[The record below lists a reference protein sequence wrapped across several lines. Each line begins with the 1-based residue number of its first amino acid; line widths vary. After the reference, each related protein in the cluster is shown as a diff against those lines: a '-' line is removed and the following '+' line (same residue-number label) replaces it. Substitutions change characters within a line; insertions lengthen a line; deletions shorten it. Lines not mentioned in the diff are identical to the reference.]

1 MLQSP
6 TSLILASASATRLAL
21 LHAAGLRAT
30 ARPARIDEAALKQ
43 SARAEGATASG
54 TALMLATLK
63 AIYAHAADPAGEDT
77 LVIGADQLLTCGDA
91 WSDKPATRA
100 EARAH
105 LRHLRGRT
113 HTLHTAVTCLRGG
126 IEVWH
131 HVATPRLAM
140 RRFSDAFLD
149 AYLDTEGDAVLS
161 SVGAY
166 RLEGPGLQLFEHI
179 DGEHSAILGLPML
192 PPARLPP
199 PARHPPELRAKAAG
213 KAGLCP
219 DPPGRAALDWPY

>member
-91 WSDKPATRA
+91 WFDKPATRA

-131 HVATPRLAM
+131 HSGTT
-140 RRFSDAFLD
+140 S
-149 AYLDTEGDAVLS
+149 
-161 SVGAY
+161 
-166 RLEGPGLQLFEHI
+166 
-179 DGEHSAILGLPML
+179 
-192 PPARLPP
+192 PP
-199 PARHPPELRAKAAG
+199 PASPCAASPTPFSTPTSTPRATPCCPASAPTASKAPASSSSSISTASTARSWACPCSPLLGFLRQHG
-213 KAGLCP
+213 ILP
-219 DPPGRAALDWPY
+219 N